1 MEQIKLNFFG
11 EIVSVD
17 IPKDLSSLRK
27 IIAKLYS
34 FSEQDASELILT
46 YSLDGKKEIISNDD
60 QLKTFLSSN
69 VKIIDLDISQKS
81 QIYQNN
87 LNQLKEESD
96 KDKKLL
102 DDLIKQKQQLM
113 ELKKTQFAS
122 EKQQIKEMTELICE
136 LGKRKRE
143 IIKII
148 KEGNKQIEKEQY
160 ELEKKIMEL
169 QKKLGMP
176 VFIPQCEMP
185 KKMIPRNHKIIMFAY
200 PCHMHNN
207 KPLFDILS
215 NQKNN
220 KSNSGEIHHGFICDG
235 CGMRPIVGKRY
246 KCNECHNF
254 DYCEACYEKNKITH
268 KHEFKTFEK
277 SIFRNLHN
285 EIRVEPKKEEK
296 KEIHFG
302 FVCDGC
308 EMHPIIGK
316 RYKCENCKDFDYC
329 EKCYEKNKISHGH
342 KFNRVENKFP
352 KFEKK
357 EIHHFVICDGCK
369 MAPIIG
375 KRYKCKEC
383 KDFDFCEKCY
393 EKNKLTHGHGHEFN
407 HIEKPQF
414 HNPFLFRM
422 NPFFFNNIHNNSFN
436 RNTFSGAKKPE
447 NIKHKL
453 EHCPTMGNLMNKKV
467 HFGVKC
473 DGCGKFP
480 IVGCRYKCAVCNNF
494 DYCEDCEKKLSQKH
508 GHPLLKIR
516 DANMKV
522 NIIKNSLKK

>member
-46 YSLDGKKEIISNDD
+46 YSLNEKKEIISNDD

-113 ELKKTQFAS
+113 EIKKTQFAS

-176 VFIPQCEMP
+176 VSIPQCEMP
-185 KKMIPRNHKIIMFAY
+185 KKMIPRNHKIIAFAY

-220 KSNSGEIHHGFICDG
+220 KSNNGEIHHGFICDG

-342 KFNRVENKFP
+342 KFNRVENKLP

-422 NPFFFNNIHNNSFN
+422 NPFFFNHNNSFN

-447 NIKHKL
+447 NIQHKM

-494 DYCEDCEKKLSQKH
+494 DYCEDCEKKLSQNH

-516 DANMKV
+516 DASMKV